1 MSLDANPELSSAVRG
16 WDRLRRPVWMFDP
29 VSFRGVYA
37 NAAALTLWGADT
49 LDELLARDF
58 SNLSPAV
65 RARTDRLRDATA
77 GGSEINERWTFYP
90 NGRPVT
96 VQATISTF
104 RMDDGRGVLLFEAAP
119 LDVGAEERRAA
130 EALRHT
136 STLITLLD
144 DAGAILFSNPAAYAA
159 YGPGEGALTARFV
172 DPGRA
177 DWVLGQAR
185 TGQTVSRL
193 CEVMTSAGRRWH
205 DVDARRVSDPVTGAS
220 GVLVNEQ
227 DVTARVEAEGAQA
240 SAEQKTA
247 MAEARQKFLTDM
259 SHELRTPLNAVIGF
273 SELLSGAGLAPAQG
287 EQVTRIHQAGQRLL
301 SVVNQMIDL
310 SEQGDDQAPPPM
322 AAPDAGLPADRVLK
336 TAPGPDGKGPM
347 RVLCVDDNQTNRML
361 MTAMLAAQG
370 RVCETADDG
379 ALGLAAAAAGD
390 WDVVLMDIQMPVMD
404 GVESARRIR
413 ALGGEA
419 GAVPIIAVTANTL
432 AEQVETYVAAGM
444 DDLVA
449 KPVDMAELLAKVAH
463 WGGCG
468 WREALMDPP
477 AGSGTNDL
485 QSGSSDT

>member
-1 MSLDANPELSSAVRG
+1 MY
-16 WDRLRRPVWMFDP
+16 DP
-29 VSFRGVYA
+29 VSARGVYA
-37 NAAALTLWGADT
+37 NAAALTLWGADS
-49 LDELLARDF
+49 LAELLARDF
-58 SNLSPAV
+58 SQLSPAV
-65 RARTDRLRDATA
+65 KARTDRLREATA
-77 GGSEINERWTFYP
+77 DGSELNERWTFYP

-119 LDVGAEERRAA
+119 LEVGAEERRAV

-144 DAGAILFSNPAAYAA
+144 DAGAILFSNPAAWAA
-159 YGPGEGALTARFV
+159 YAPGEAALATRFV
-172 DPGRA
+172 DPDRA
-177 DWVLGQAR
+177 AWFLTRVQAGQA
-185 TGQTVSRL
+185 VSRL
-193 CEVMTSAGRRWH
+193 CEVQTIAGRRWH
-205 DVDARRVSDPVTGAS
+205 DVDARPVSDPVTGTQ
-220 GVLVNEQ
+220 GVLLNEQ

-247 MAEARQKFLTDM
+247 MAEARQRFLTDM

-273 SELLSGAGLAPAQG
+273 SELLSGAGLAPAQD
-287 EQVTRIHQAGQRLL
+287 EQAKAIHQAGQGLRA
-301 SVVNQMIDL
+301 VVNRMIDL
-310 SEQGDDQAPPPM
+310 SERGDDPVPTAGPEEEVRSGPTVAPV
-322 AAPDAGLPADRVLK
+322 AS
-336 TAPGPDGKGPM
+336 PGERGPL

-370 RVCETADDG
+370 LVCETADDG
-379 ALGLAAAAAGD
+379 ALGLAAAATGD

-432 AEQVETYVAAGM
+432 AEQVESYLQAGM

-449 KPVDMAELLAKVAH
+449 KPVDMAELLGKVAW

-468 WREALMDPP
+468 WRGAVA
-477 AGSGTNDL
+477 AGSPHPDRAHA
-485 QSGSSDT
+485 GS

>member
-1 MSLDANPELSSAVRG
+1 MSFDTNPEWSSAVRG

-29 VSFRGVYA
+29 VSLRGVYA
-37 NAAALTLWGADT
+37 NAAALTLWGAES
-49 LDELLARDF
+49 LEELLARDF
-58 SNLSPAV
+58 SSLSAAV

-77 GGSEINERWTFYP
+77 GGREVDERWTFYP

-104 RMDDGRGVLLFEAAP
+104 LMDDGRGVLLFEAAP
-119 LDVGAEERRAA
+119 LDVGAEERRAV

-159 YGPGEGALTARFV
+159 YGAGQGALGPRFV
-172 DPGRA
+172 DPDRA
-177 DWVLGQAR
+177 AWFLAQAR
-185 TGQTVSRL
+185 TGQAVSRL
-193 CEVMTSAGRRWH
+193 CEVETSAGRRWH
-205 DVDARRVSDPVTGAS
+205 DVNARLVSDPVTGAS
-220 GVLVNEQ
+220 GVLLNEQ

-240 SAEQKTA
+240 TAEQKTA
-247 MAEARQKFLTDM
+247 MAEARQRFLTDM

-287 EQVTRIHQAGQRLL
+287 EQAKRIHQAGQRLL
-301 SVVNQMIDL
+301 TVVNQMIDL
-310 SEQGDDQAPPPM
+310 SEQGED
-322 AAPDAGLPADRVLK
+322 
-336 TAPGPDGKGPM
+336 PGPVPRITPDDEIPVASGPDPVAGPDDKPPL

-361 MTAMLAAQG
+361 MTAMLVGQG
-370 RVCETADDG
+370 MVCETAEDG
-379 ALGLAAAAAGD
+379 AQGLAAVAAGD

-404 GVESARRIR
+404 GVEATRRIR

-432 AEQVETYVAAGM
+432 ADQVNAYAEAGM

-449 KPVDMAELLAKVAH
+449 KPVNMVELLGKVAH

-468 WREALMDPP
+468 WREALEGLPSDAEQPLDPHR
-477 AGSGTNDL
+477 
-485 QSGSSDT
+485 

>member
-1 MSLDANPELSSAVRG
+1 MSPEANPDLSSAVRG
-16 WDRLRRPVWMFDP
+16 WDRLRRPVWMYDP
-29 VSFRGVYA
+29 VSARGVYA
-37 NAAALTLWGADT
+37 NASALRLWGAET

-65 RARTDRLRDATA
+65 RARTDRLREATA
-77 GGSEINERWTFYP
+77 DGSELSERWTFYP

-104 RMDDGRGVLLFEAAP
+104 RTEDGRAVLLFEAAP
-119 LDVGAEERRAA
+119 LDVEAEEARAV

-136 STLITLLD
+136 SALITLLD

-159 YGPGEGALTARFV
+159 YGPGEAGLARRFV
-172 DPGRA
+172 DPDRA
-177 DWVLGQAR
+177 RWFLDQVR
-185 TGQTVSRL
+185 TGQMASRL
-193 CEVMTSAGRRWH
+193 CEVETTAGRRWH
-205 DVDARRVSDPVTGAS
+205 EVDARPVSDPVTGAP
-220 GVLVNEQ
+220 GVLLNEQ

-240 SAEQKTA
+240 TAEQKAA

-273 SELLSGAGLAPAQG
+273 SELLSGAGLAPAQD
-287 EQVTRIHQAGQRLL
+287 EQAQRIHQAGQRLL
-301 SVVNQMIDL
+301 TVVNQMIDL
-310 SEQGDDQAPPPM
+310 SEQDGDPAVAPAAEPRKDGPAVQPPQP
-322 AAPDAGLPADRVLK
+322 AAKPQ
-336 TAPGPDGKGPM
+336 DGARM

-361 MTAMLAAQG
+361 MTAMLSGQG
-370 RVCETADDG
+370 MVCETAEDG
-379 ALGLAAAAAGD
+379 ALGLAAAATGD

-432 AEQVETYVAAGM
+432 AAQVETYVAAGM

-449 KPVDMAELLAKVAH
+449 KPVDMAELIGKVGY

-468 WREALMDPP
+468 WRQALAAQP
-477 AGSGTNDL
+477 AGTV
-485 QSGSSDT
+485 

>member
-1 MSLDANPELSSAVRG
+1 MSAGDNPEIIAAMQG

-29 VSFRGVYA
+29 LSFRGVYA
-37 NAAALTLWGADT
+37 NPPALALWDAGS

-65 RARTDRLRDATA
+65 TARTRRLRDATA
-77 GGSEINERWTFYP
+77 DGGEVSERWTFYP
-90 NGRPVT
+90 KGQPVT
-96 VQATISTF
+96 VQATISTI
-104 RMDDGRGVLLFEAAP
+104 RLDGERGVLLFEASP
-119 LDVGAEERRAA
+119 LDIEAEERRAV

-159 YGPGEGALTARFV
+159 YGPGEAGLTGRFV
-172 DPGRA
+172 DPERGPWLL
-177 DWVLGQAR
+177 DQVR
-185 TGQTVSRL
+185 TGQVTSRL
-193 CEVMTSAGRRWH
+193 CEVVTTAGRHWH
-205 DVDARRVSDPVTGAS
+205 EVDARPVSDPVTGAL
-220 GVLVNEQ
+220 GVLLNEQ

-240 SAEQKTA
+240 TAEQKAA

-287 EQVTRIHQAGQRLL
+287 EQAQRIHQAGQRLL
-301 SVVNQMIDL
+301 AVVNQMIDL
-310 SEQGDDQAPPPM
+310 SEQDGDPILAPTIEPESSRPTTQFPES
-322 AAPDAGLPADRVLK
+322 AAASQ
-336 TAPGPDGKGPM
+336 DGARL

-361 MTAMLAAQG
+361 MTAMLSAQG
-370 RVCETADDG
+370 MVCETVEDG

-404 GVESARRIR
+404 GVESTRRIR

-432 AEQVETYVAAGM
+432 AAQVETYVAAGM

-449 KPVDMAELLAKVAH
+449 KPVDMAELIGKVAH

-468 WREALMDPP
+468 WREALAAEP
-477 AGSGTNDL
+477 AGTV
-485 QSGSSDT
+485 

>member
-29 VSFRGVYA
+29 VSLRGVYA

-49 LDELLARDF
+49 LEELLARDF

-65 RARTDRLRDATA
+65 KARTARLRAATA
-77 GGSEINERWTFYP
+77 GGNEVDERWTFYP

-119 LDVGAEERRAA
+119 LDVGAEERRAV

-136 STLITLLD
+136 STLITFLD

-159 YGPGEGALTARFV
+159 YGPGEESLALRFV
-172 DPGRA
+172 DPDRA
-177 DWVLGQAR
+177 VWFLTQALS
-185 TGQTVSRL
+185 GQTVSRL
-193 CEVMTSAGRRWH
+193 CEVETGLGRRWH
-205 DVDARRVSDPVTGAS
+205 DVNARLVADPVTGAS
-220 GVLVNEQ
+220 GVLLNEQ

-273 SELLSGAGLAPAQG
+273 SELLSGVGLHPAQE
-287 EQVTRIHQAGQRLL
+287 EQAKRIHQAGQRLL
-301 SVVNQMIDL
+301 AVVNQMIDL
-310 SEQGDDQAPPPM
+310 SEQDHDPAEATAIEAGSGDSAGEPCEPASGPHN
-322 AAPDAGLPADRVLK
+322 DAQL
-336 TAPGPDGKGPM
+336 

-361 MTAMLAAQG
+361 MTAMLSG
-370 RVCETADDG
+370 PGMVCVTAEDG
-379 ALGLAAAAAGD
+379 AQGLAAASSGD

-404 GVESARRIR
+404 GVESTRGIR

-432 AEQVETYVAAGM
+432 AAQVETYVAAGM

-449 KPVDMAELLAKVAH
+449 KPVDMAELIGKVAY

-468 WREALMDPP
+468 WREALTDPP
-477 AGSGTNDL
+477 AGPGTNDL
-485 QSGSSDT
+485 RPCSSDA

>member
-1 MSLDANPELSSAVRG
+1 MSPAANPELSSAVRG

-29 VSFRGVYA
+29 ASSRGVYA
-37 NAAALTLWGADT
+37 NAPALTLWGADS

-77 GGSEINERWTFYP
+77 DGSEVSERWTFYP

-104 RMDDGRGVLLFEAAP
+104 HLDDGRGVLLFEAAP
-119 LDVGAEERRAA
+119 LDVEAEERRAV

-136 STLITLLD
+136 SALITLLD
-144 DAGAILFSNPAAYAA
+144 DTGAILFSNPAAYAA
-159 YGPGEGALTARFV
+159 YGPGDDGLSRRFV
-172 DPGRA
+172 DPDRGRWFLDQVRKGEVA
-177 DWVLGQAR
+177 
-185 TGQTVSRL
+185 SRL
-193 CEVMTSAGRRWH
+193 CEVVTTAGRRWH
-205 DVDARRVSDPVTGAS
+205 DVDARPVSDPVTGAV
-220 GVLVNEQ
+220 GVLLNEQ

-240 SAEQKTA
+240 TAEQKTA

-287 EQVTRIHQAGQRLL
+287 DQARRIHQAGQRLL
-301 SVVNQMIDL
+301 TVVNQMIDL
-310 SEQGDDQAPPPM
+310 SEQDGDPALAPSVEPATEQPPE
-322 AAPDAGLPADRVLK
+322 PTAGPQ
-336 TAPGPDGKGPM
+336 DGARL

-361 MTAMLAAQG
+361 VTAMLSGQG
-370 RVCETADDG
+370 MVCETADDG
-379 ALGLAAAAAGD
+379 ALGLAAAASGD

-432 AEQVETYVAAGM
+432 ASQVETYVAAGM

-449 KPVDMAELLAKVAH
+449 KPVDMAELIGKVGY

-468 WREALMDPP
+468 WREALAAQPP
-477 AGSGTNDL
+477 GTV
-485 QSGSSDT
+485 

>member
-1 MSLDANPELSSAVRG
+1 
-16 WDRLRRPVWMFDP
+16 MFDP
-29 VSFRGVYA
+29 VSLRGVYA
-37 NAAALTLWGADT
+37 NAAALTLWGADS
-49 LDELLARDF
+49 LEELLARDF

-77 GGSEINERWTFYP
+77 GGNEVDERWTFYP

-104 RMDDGRGVLLFEAAP
+104 RLDDGRGVLLFEAAP
-119 LDVGAEERRAA
+119 LDVGAEERRAV

-159 YGPGEGALTARFV
+159 YGVGENALAARFV
-172 DPGRA
+172 DPDRA
-177 DWVLGQAR
+177 AWFLQQVQSGQP
-185 TGQTVSRL
+185 VSRL
-193 CEVMTSAGRRWH
+193 CEIRTSAGRRWH
-205 DVDARRVSDPVTGAS
+205 EVDARPVSDPVTGAS
-220 GVLVNEQ
+220 GVLLNEQ

-240 SAEQKTA
+240 TAEQKAA

-273 SELLSGAGLAPAQG
+273 SELLSGAGLAPAQD
-287 EQVTRIHQAGQRLL
+287 EQARRIHQAGQNLL
-301 SVVNQMIDL
+301 TVVNRMIDL
-310 SEQGDDQAPPPM
+310 SDKGDGTAPSPTTSTV
-322 AAPDAGLPADRVLK
+322 AGTPADPVPNTESGRDGS
-336 TAPGPDGKGPM
+336 APL
-347 RVLCVDDNQTNRML
+347 RILCVDDNQTNRML

-370 RVCETADDG
+370 MVCETADDG
-379 ALGLAAAAAGD
+379 ALGLAAAATGA
-390 WDVVLMDIQMPVMD
+390 WDLVLMDIQMPVMD
-404 GVESARRIR
+404 GVESTRRIR

-432 AEQVETYVAAGM
+432 ADQVETYFEAGM

-449 KPVDMAELLAKVAH
+449 KPVNMAELLGKVSH

-468 WREALMDPP
+468 WREAVGGEVREADRPH
-477 AGSGTNDL
+477 AGG
-485 QSGSSDT
+485 

>member
-1 MSLDANPELSSAVRG
+1 MSLDAFPDLSSAVRG

-29 VSFRGVYA
+29 VSLRGVYA
-37 NAAALTLWGADT
+37 NAAALTLWGAET
-49 LDELLARDF
+49 LEELLARDF

-65 RARTDRLRDATA
+65 RARTDRLRDATV
-77 GGSEINERWTFYP
+77 GGNEVDERWTFYP

-96 VQATISTF
+96 VQATISTVQ
-104 RMDDGRGVLLFEAAP
+104 MDDGRGVLLFEAAP
-119 LDVGAEERRAA
+119 LDVEAEELRAV

-144 DAGAILFSNPAAYAA
+144 SAGALLFSNPAAYAA
-159 YGPGEGALTARFV
+159 YGDGDGPLAARFV

-177 DWVLGQAR
+177 AWFLAQAR
-185 TGQTVSRL
+185 TGQAVSRL
-193 CEVMTSAGRRWH
+193 CEVETSAGRRWH
-205 DVDARRVSDPVTGAS
+205 DVDARPVSDPVTGAA
-220 GVLVNEQ
+220 GVLLNEQ

-247 MAEARQKFLTDM
+247 MAVARQTFLTDM

-273 SELLSGAGLAPAQG
+273 SELLSGAGLTAAQG
-287 EQVTRIHQAGQRLL
+287 EQARRIHEAGQRLL
-301 SVVNQMIDL
+301 KVVNQMIDL
-310 SEQGDDQAPPPM
+310 SEQGDDPVPAPM
-322 AAPDAGLPADRVLK
+322 AALDADMPVERAPDVV
-336 TAPGPDGKGPM
+336 PGPDDKPPL

-361 MTAMLAAQG
+361 MTAMLAGQG
-370 RVCETADDG
+370 MVCETADDG
-379 ALGLAAAAAGD
+379 ALGLEAAAAGD

-432 AEQVETYVAAGM
+432 AEQVESYAEAGM

-449 KPVDMAELLAKVAH
+449 KPVNMAELLGKVAH

-468 WREALMDPP
+468 WREALESQPSEVEPLP
-477 AGSGTNDL
+477 AGR
-485 QSGSSDT
+485 

>member
-1 MSLDANPELSSAVRG
+1 MSPEANPDLSSAVRG
-16 WDRLRRPVWMFDP
+16 WDRLRRPVWMYDP
-29 VSFRGVYA
+29 VSARGVYA
-37 NAAALTLWGADT
+37 NAPALRLWGAET

-65 RARTDRLRDATA
+65 RARTDRLREATA
-77 GGSEINERWTFYP
+77 DGSELSERWTFYP

-104 RMDDGRGVLLFEAAP
+104 RMEDGRAVLLFEAAP
-119 LDVGAEERRAA
+119 LDVEAEEARAV

-136 STLITLLD
+136 SALITLLD

-159 YGPGEGALTARFV
+159 YGPGDAGLAPRFV
-172 DPGRA
+172 DPDRGRWFL
-177 DWVLGQAR
+177 DQVR
-185 TGQTVSRL
+185 TGKVASRL
-193 CEVMTSAGRRWH
+193 CEVETTAGRRWH
-205 DVDARRVSDPVTGAS
+205 EVDARPVSDPVTGAL
-220 GVLVNEQ
+220 GVLLNEQ

-240 SAEQKTA
+240 TAEQKMA

-287 EQVTRIHQAGQRLL
+287 EQARRIHQAGQRLL
-301 SVVNQMIDL
+301 TVVNQMIDL
-310 SEQGDDQAPPPM
+310 SEQDGDPAAAPVGTEVQLP
-322 AAPDAGLPADRVLK
+322 AAPDPEAMAG
-336 TAPGPDGKGPM
+336 PGGGKPL
-347 RVLCVDDNQTNRML
+347 RVLCVDDNQTNLML
-361 MTAMLAAQG
+361 LTAMLSGQG
-370 RVCETADDG
+370 MVCETAENG
-379 ALGLAAAAAGD
+379 SLGLTAAAAGD

-404 GVESARRIR
+404 GVEAARHIR

-432 AEQVETYVAAGM
+432 AGQVETYVEAGM

-449 KPVDMAELLAKVAH
+449 KPVDMAELLGKVAY

-468 WREALMDPP
+468 WREALVGEPSA
-477 AGSGTNDL
+477 AG
-485 QSGSSDT
+485 

>member
-29 VSFRGVYA
+29 VSLRGVYA
-37 NAAALTLWGADT
+37 NAAALTLWSAET
-49 LDELLARDF
+49 LEELLARDF
-58 SNLSPAV
+58 SSLSAAV
-65 RARTDRLRDATA
+65 KARTNRLRDATA
-77 GGSEINERWTFYP
+77 GGREVDERWTFYP

-104 RMDDGRGVLLFEAAP
+104 VMDDGRGVLLFEAAP
-119 LDVGAEERRAA
+119 LDVGAEERRAV

-159 YGPGEGALTARFV
+159 YGHDQGALAQRFIEPDRAEWFLAQAR
-172 DPGRA
+172 A
-177 DWVLGQAR
+177 GQA
-185 TGQTVSRL
+185 VSRL
-193 CEVMTSAGRRWH
+193 CEVETGAGRRWH
-205 DVDARRVSDPVTGAS
+205 DVNARPVSDPVTGAS
-220 GVLVNEQ
+220 GVLLNEQ

-240 SAEQKTA
+240 TAEQKTA
-247 MAEARQKFLTDM
+247 MAEARQRFLTDM

-273 SELLSGAGLAPAQG
+273 SELLSGAGLAPVQG
-287 EQVTRIHQAGQRLL
+287 EQARRIHQAGQRLL
-301 SVVNQMIDL
+301 TVVNQMIDL
-310 SEQGDDQAPPPM
+310 SEQGDDPGP
-322 AAPDAGLPADRVLK
+322 AAMVTQDVEIPVERSADRAVG
-336 TAPGPDGKGPM
+336 ADGKPPL

-361 MTAMLAAQG
+361 MTAMLSAQG
-370 RVCETADDG
+370 MVCETAEDG

-413 ALGGEA
+413 ALEGEA

-432 AEQVETYVAAGM
+432 AEQVESYAEAGM

-449 KPVDMAELLAKVAH
+449 KPVNMAELLGKVAH

-468 WREALMDPP
+468 WREALEAQP
-477 AGSGTNDL
+477 AGANRPHVDS
-485 QSGSSDT
+485 

>member
-1 MSLDANPELSSAVRG
+1 MSLDAFPELSSAVRG

-29 VSFRGVYA
+29 VSLRGVYA

-49 LDELLARDF
+49 LEELLARDF

-65 RARTDRLRDATA
+65 KARTARLKAATA
-77 GGSEINERWTFYP
+77 GGNEVDERWTFYP

-104 RMDDGRGVLLFEAAP
+104 QMDDGRGVLLFEAAP
-119 LDVGAEERRAA
+119 LDVGAEERRAV

-144 DAGAILFSNPAAYAA
+144 EAGGILFSNPAAYAA
-159 YGPGEGALTARFV
+159 YGPGEGALALRFV
-172 DPGRA
+172 DPDRA
-177 DWVLGQAR
+177 AWFLAQAR

-193 CEVMTSAGRRWH
+193 CEVETSAGRRWH
-205 DVDARRVSDPVTGAS
+205 DVNARLVSDPVTGAS
-220 GVLVNEQ
+220 GVLLNEQ
-227 DVTARVEAEGAQA
+227 DVTARVEAEGAKA
-240 SAEQKTA
+240 TAEQKTA
-247 MAEARQKFLTDM
+247 MAEARQRFLTDM

-287 EQVTRIHQAGQRLL
+287 EQAKRIHQAGQRLL
-301 SVVNQMIDL
+301 TVVNQMIDL
-310 SEQGDDQAPPPM
+310 SEQGDDPEPASP
-322 AAPDAGLPADRVLK
+322 AAPDADIPVGLAPE
-336 TAPGPDGKGPM
+336 TASVPDGKPPL

-361 MTAMLAAQG
+361 MTAMLVGQG
-370 RVCETADDG
+370 MVCETADDG

-432 AEQVETYVAAGM
+432 AEQVDSYAEAGM

-449 KPVDMAELLAKVAH
+449 KPVNMAELLGKVAH

-468 WREALMDPP
+468 WREALRDPP
-477 AGSGTNDL
+477 AGPGTNDL
-485 QSGSSDT
+485 RPCSSDA

>member
-1 MSLDANPELSSAVRG
+1 MSLDAFPELSSAVRG

-29 VSFRGVYA
+29 FSLRGVYA
-37 NAAALTLWGADT
+37 NAAALTLWGAES
-49 LDELLARDF
+49 LEELLARDF

-65 RARTDRLRDATA
+65 KARTDRLRAATA
-77 GGSEINERWTFYP
+77 GGNEVDERWTFYP
-90 NGRPVT
+90 KGRPVT

-104 RMDDGRGVLLFEAAP
+104 LMDDGRGVLLFEAAP
-119 LDVGAEERRAA
+119 LDVGAEERRAV

-144 DAGAILFSNPAAYAA
+144 EVGAILFSNPAAYAA
-159 YGPGEGALTARFV
+159 YGTGEGSLALRFV
-172 DPGRA
+172 DPDRA
-177 DWVLGQAR
+177 AWFLTQAR

-193 CEVMTSAGRRWH
+193 CEVETSEGRRWH
-205 DVDARRVSDPVTGAS
+205 DVNARLVSDPVTGAS
-220 GVLVNEQ
+220 GVLLNEQ

-247 MAEARQKFLTDM
+247 MAEARQRFLTDM

-273 SELLSGAGLAPAQG
+273 SELLSGAGLRPAQE
-287 EQVTRIHQAGQRLL
+287 EQARRIHQAGQRLL
-301 SVVNQMIDL
+301 TVVNQMIDL
-310 SEQGDDQAPPPM
+310 SEQDDN
-322 AAPDAGLPADRVLK
+322 PADAMSIEAGSGEPCEPA
-336 TAPGPDGKGPM
+336 TGPQNDAQL

-361 MTAMLAAQG
+361 MTAMLSGAG
-370 RVCETADDG
+370 MVCVTAEDG
-379 ALGLAAAAAGD
+379 AQGLAAASSGD

-404 GVESARRIR
+404 GVESTRGIR

-432 AEQVETYVAAGM
+432 AAQVETYVAAGM

-449 KPVDMAELLAKVAH
+449 KPVDMAELLGKVAY

-468 WREALMDPP
+468 WREALTDPP
-477 AGSGTNDL
+477 AGPGTNDL
-485 QSGSSDT
+485 RPCSSDA